1 MSELTQ
7 KEAIFEPAVQCRVNG
22 IYKALH
28 DRVDLYLTMPRR
40 CGKTLD
46 LMRITIY
53 DCYIHIPDMPAKE
66 FIQRLL
72 DATGDPYYLAQLGLK
87 SSIIGEL
94 WQQGGP

>member
-1 MSELTQ
+1 MSELMQ
-7 KEAIFEPAVQCRVNG
+7 KEEIFEPYVQSRIHDICQAIHNRVS
-22 IYKALH
+22 
-28 DRVDLYLTMPRR
+28 LYLTIPRG

-72 DATGDPYYLAQLGLK
+72 DATGDPYYLVQLGLK
-87 SSIIGEL
+87 RSIVWEL
-94 WQQGGP
+94 WEQGGP